1 MSKKSIALIV
11 VAIAAAIAGGVFVWF
26 KIRD

>member
-1 MSKKSIALIV
+1 MSNKSIALIV
-11 VAIAAAIAGGVFVWF
+11 VAVAAAIAGGVFVWF